1 MRNTHD
7 SEIVSDRET
16 ALVIDATNRW
26 IIVGL
31 FGDGLEL
38 STTLEAPR
46 ESFQRL
52 APMIQDLLRQAGR
65 RRPDWILTAVG
76 PGSFTGIRISL
87 SAARNLAQ
95 LWDIPVLGLASPKL
109 YLAELQERHGAHAP
123 LAVLLDGK
131 QQRVYA
137 AFADAPLSIESDPVI
152 LDVPPADF
160 LKQAPPET
168 RFFADVPTSIAQY
181 FPAGTSGAEVARLE
195 LLPPA
200 SAGAFYRFA
209 QQTRARRHAGS
220 YAALLPQY
228 MRSDYA
234 HAKYPDGLVRPT
246 PRDTE

>member
-1 MRNTHD
+1 MFNTTD
-7 SEIVSDRET
+7 SEIVSDQET

-31 FGDGLEL
+31 FGGGVEL
-38 STTLEAPR
+38 SATLEAPR

-52 APMIQDLLRQAGR
+52 APMIQDMLHSGGR
-65 RRPDWILTAVG
+65 SRPDWILTAVG

-87 SAARNLAQ
+87 SAARDLAQ
-95 LWDIPVLGLASPKL
+95 LWNIPALGVASPKL
-109 YLAELQERHGAHAP
+109 YLAELQERHGAHTP

-152 LDVPPADF
+152 LDVPPAEF

-181 FPAGTSGAEVARLE
+181 FPAGTSETEAARLE

-209 QQTRARRHAGS
+209 QQTRARRYAGS

>member
-1 MRNTHD
+1 MFNIVD
-7 SEIVSDRET
+7 SSPRSSEEIT
-16 ALVIDATNRW
+16 LVIDATNRW

-38 STTLEAPR
+38 AAAVEAPR
-46 ESFQRL
+46 ESFRRL
-52 APMIQDLLRQAGR
+52 LPMIQDLLRQSGR
-65 RRPDWILTAVG
+65 SRPDWILTAVG

-87 SAARNLAQ
+87 SAARDLAQ
-95 LWDIPVLGLASPKL
+95 LWNIPALGVPSPKL
-109 YLAELQERHGAHAP
+109 YLAELQERYGAHAP

-160 LKQAPPET
+160 LKQAPPDT

-181 FPAGTSGAEVARLE
+181 FPAEASSREAARLE

-209 QQTRARRHAGS
+209 QRTHARRHAGS
-220 YAALLPQY
+220 FAKLLPQY

-246 PRDTE
+246 PRDIK

>member
-1 MRNTHD
+1 MRKD
-7 SEIVSDRET
+7 SEFRIMEDQET

-31 FGDGLEL
+31 FGRGLEL

-52 APMIQDLLRQAGR
+52 VPMIQDFLREAGL
-65 RRPDWILTAVG
+65 RRPDWILTAIG
-76 PGSFTGIRISL
+76 PGSFTGIRISV
-87 SAARNLAQ
+87 SAARDLAQ
-95 LWDIPVLGLASPKL
+95 LWDIPALGVASPKL
-109 YLAELQERHGAHAP
+109 YLAELQERYGAHSP

-137 AFADAPLSIESDPVI
+137 AFADAPLSIDSDPVI

-181 FPAGTSGAEVARLE
+181 FPAGTPEAEAARLE
-195 LLPPA
+195 ILPPA

-209 QQTRARRHAGS
+209 QQTRARQYAGS
-220 YAALLPQY
+220 YVALLPQY